1 MNDRDWLEAVRG
13 LRFCQDLPEPLLAAI
28 ARTASPVTFDAGAV
42 LFREGQDHD
51 TVYLVREGTVGLEVR
66 VGDRTVRLQ
75 TAGPGELVGWT
86 PLIGH
91 GPMTATARA
100 VGPAEVRA
108 VAMSAPQLLAHFEQE
123 PRLGMAF
130 LRRAAETL
138 ARRLAATRLQLLDI
152 YRPELTAQAAGKE
165 T

>member
-28 ARTASPVTFDAGAV
+28 ARTARPVLFEAGAV

-51 TVYLVREGTVGLEVR
+51 TVYLVREGNVGLEIR
-66 VGDRTVRLQ
+66 VGERTFRLQ
-75 TAGPGELVGWT
+75 TVGPGELVGWS
-86 PLIGH
+86 PLIGQ

-100 VGPAEVRA
+100 VGPVHA
-108 VAMSAPQLLAHFEQE
+108 VALSAPQLLAHFERE

-138 ARRLAATRLQLLDI
+138 TRRLAATRLQLLDI
-152 YRPELTAQAAGKE
+152 YRPEMTAQTASKE
-165 T
+165 R